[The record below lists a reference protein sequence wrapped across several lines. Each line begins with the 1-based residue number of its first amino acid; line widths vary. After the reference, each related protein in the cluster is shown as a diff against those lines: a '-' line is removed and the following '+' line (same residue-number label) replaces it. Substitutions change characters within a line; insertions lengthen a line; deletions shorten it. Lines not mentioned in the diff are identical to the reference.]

1 MNLAPTRLRQ
11 LLKAGFIGALVVI
24 ASLTLLSLLN
34 IYQLS
39 DARTRASRSH
49 QAIAALKSAL
59 DRMEAAE
66 SSERGYVITGDAVYI
81 GEFNTTTDDCYRLLE
96 QFAHFMGEQP
106 ERQERVKGLRQLVS
120 ARVRS
125 LQTIVQKRRERGF
138 PAAAEEVA
146 RNIGRAQMEQIR
158 RLADGIESEE
168 QRSLDA
174 SNRTADVW
182 AARTVWGFV
191 VLAGCTAIGL
201 AFAFYFVLRDSQ
213 SREQSEHRMAVLNN
227 ELEDKAGE
235 MERRTTEM
243 SLLAQ
248 LASALRA
255 CTESSEAAT
264 AIAKA
269 FGMLFPRCSGA
280 VCLLNTSRSM
290 VTPIEAWGTNVAIAG
305 FAPEECCGLRTG
317 RVHVATGMQLI
328 DCRHTERGM
337 SHICSPLIAHGEILG
352 TIVLQALSPSDL
364 ENPKLLSDA
373 AAIAQ
378 GVAERAAITLSSL
391 RMRQA
396 LRDAAIRDPLTGLFN
411 RRYMEETFSRELAR
425 CSRKD
430 APLAILLID
439 IDNFKSFND
448 LHGHDVGDLVLKQAG
463 LLMKSVVRP
472 EDVVCRLGGE
482 EFLVILPEADDETA
496 EVRADDLRMKFRSM
510 SIRAHGSL
518 LEPVTISIGVASTAA
533 GGINAEE
540 LMVTA
545 DKNLYAA
552 KNSGRDRVVGNR
564 HTIVGTRQGLKQ
576 RAFGTHPLVS

>member
-1 MNLAPTRLRQ
+1 MNLAPIRLRQ
-11 LLKAGFIGALVVI
+11 FLKAGFAGALVVI
-24 ASLTLLSLLN
+24 ASLTSLSLLN

-39 DARTRASRSH
+39 DARTRGTRSH
-49 QAIAALKSAL
+49 RAIASLKTAL

-66 SSERGYVITGDAVYI
+66 SAERGYVITGDAVYI
-81 GEFNTTTDDCYRLLE
+81 AEFNTATDDCYRRLE
-96 QFAHFMGEQP
+96 QFAYFMGEQP
-106 ERQERVKGLRQLVS
+106 ERQERVQGLKQLLS

-125 LQTIVQKRRERGF
+125 LQSIVQERGERGF
-138 PAAAEEVA
+138 PAAAEEVS
-146 RNIGRAQMEQIR
+146 RNIGRAQTEQIR
-158 RLADGIESEE
+158 MLANGIESEE

-182 AARTVWGFV
+182 ASRAVWGFV
-191 VLAGCTAIGL
+191 LLSGCTAIGL

-213 SREQSEHRMAVLNN
+213 SREQSEHRMAVLNR
-227 ELEDKAGE
+227 EMEEKASE

-243 SLLAQ
+243 SILAQ

-264 AIAKA
+264 SIAKT
-269 FGMLFPRCSGA
+269 FGMLFPGCSGA
-280 VCLLNTSRSM
+280 VCLLNNSRSM
-290 VTPIEAWGTNVAIAG
+290 VSAIKTWGADIAITG

-317 RVHVATGMQLI
+317 RVHVATGKQLI
-328 DCRHTERGM
+328 DCRHTEPGK
-337 SHICSPLIAHGEILG
+337 SHICSPLVAHGEILG
-352 TIVLQALSPSDL
+352 AIVLQSWSASDL
-364 ENPKLLSDA
+364 DNPKLLSDA
-373 AAIAQ
+373 ATIAR

-411 RRYMEETFSRELAR
+411 RRYMEETFARELAR
-425 CSRKD
+425 CFRKD
-430 APLAILLID
+430 SPLAILLID

-463 LLMKSVVRP
+463 LLMKSFVRP

-496 EVRADDLRMKFRSM
+496 EARADDLRLKFRSM

-518 LEPVTISIGVASTAA
+518 LEPVTISIGVASTLV
-533 GGINAEE
+533 GGASPEE
-540 LMVTA
+540 LMITA

-552 KNSGRDRVVGNR
+552 KDSGRDRVVGSR
-564 HTIVGTRQGLKQ
+564 QSVIGTRPTLAP
-576 RAFGTHPLVS
+576 RAFGARPLVS